1 MTGDDSLGK
10 KGWGKWGQTTIL
22 GREAIESAPM
32 GRSPNPTDLRHAH
45 FVGIFWDHRA
55 QVSTT
60 CQQPESSAKMKVVYK
75 TTLEPAM
82 TTISAAE
89 ANRHFSQVLRQVAR
103 GETLIVTSRGKP
115 MATIAPITRQAGRIV
130 AKRQLLAR
138 LTNQPPAGDRSW
150 TRAELYE
157 D

>member
-1 MTGDDSLGK
+1 
-10 KGWGKWGQTTIL
+10 
-22 GREAIESAPM
+22 
-32 GRSPNPTDLRHAH
+32 
-45 FVGIFWDHRA
+45 
-55 QVSTT
+55 
-60 CQQPESSAKMKVVYK
+60 
-75 TTLEPAM
+75 M

-115 MATIAPITRQAGRIV
+115 MATIAPITPQAGRTL

-138 LTNQPPAGDRSW
+138 LTNQPPTGERSW

>member
-1 MTGDDSLGK
+1 MN
-10 KGWGKWGQTTIL
+10 I
-22 GREAIESAPM
+22 
-32 GRSPNPTDLRHAH
+32 
-45 FVGIFWDHRA
+45 
-55 QVSTT
+55 
-60 CQQPESSAKMKVVYK
+60 
-75 TTLEPAM
+75 
-82 TTISAAE
+82 ISAAE

-115 MATIAPITRQAGRIV
+115 MAMIAPITPQAGRAL

-138 LTNQPPAGDRSW
+138 LTNQPPTGERSW

>member
-1 MTGDDSLGK
+1 
-10 KGWGKWGQTTIL
+10 
-22 GREAIESAPM
+22 
-32 GRSPNPTDLRHAH
+32 
-45 FVGIFWDHRA
+45 
-55 QVSTT
+55 
-60 CQQPESSAKMKVVYK
+60 
-75 TTLEPAM
+75 M

-115 MATIAPITRQAGRIV
+115 MATIAPITRQAGRIL

-138 LTNQPPAGDRSW
+138 LANQPPAGDRSW